1 MMIKTNPLS
10 VKEIERLAN
19 VFRLNYNINN
29 DDAFPIL
36 DVIDDMF
43 ENKILSLQ
51 VLDDDNPILDEM
63 VPACYVPK
71 ENFIY
76 VKESVLEEYETDNYR
91 SAFTLCHE
99 LFHYVQAQVL
109 KFDFEEVETCK
120 TYEDIDW
127 QANEF
132 AGQLLIPTSFIEED
146 SEKLIEMFHV
156 SLECVLTRK
165 AKYKQRKEFVKLE
178 KE

>member
-10 VKEIERLAN
+10 VKEIEKLAN
-19 VFRLNYNINN
+19 VFRSNYNVSDNE
-29 DDAFPIL
+29 AFPIL

-43 ENKILSLQ
+43 INKILSFQ
-51 VLDDDNPILDEM
+51 VLDNDNPILEEM

-76 VKESVLEEYETDNYR
+76 VKESVLEEYEAGNYR

-109 KFDFEEVETCK
+109 KFDFEEVESCK

-146 SEKLIEMFHV
+146 SEKLVEMFHV

-165 AKYKQRKEFVKLE
+165 AKAKKRNKNIIKN
-178 KE
+178 